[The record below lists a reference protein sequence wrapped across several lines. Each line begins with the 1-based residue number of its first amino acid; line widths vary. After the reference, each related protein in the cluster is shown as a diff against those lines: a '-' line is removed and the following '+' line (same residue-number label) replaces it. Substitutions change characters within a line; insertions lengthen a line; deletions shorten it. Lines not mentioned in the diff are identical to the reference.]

1 MALRGRQK
9 YEKGIFVDYR
19 LMISGVASAEP
30 TEVTKGTLKIT
41 GVIEAKLEGV
51 PKTVIYRKHKSGKHT
66 VYIVLEKE
74 NTEGQ

>member
-1 MALRGRQK
+1 MKFRK
-9 YEKGIFVDYR
+9 KPV
-19 LMISGVASAEP
+19 
-30 TEVTKGTLKIT
+30 
-41 GVIEAKLEGV
+41 VIEAMQYYAGMPVIHFPAWLMVAKLKGV